1 MKSALPIFYSM
12 RLLLRHRRLAEK
24 RSLTAEEN
32 KIAKFFIYLSM
43 LVAVIY
49 LMGLA
54 IVFSLIV
61 NDDRS
66 HTATEFFCVGLPFV
80 LAADFFLR
88 FTMQQTPAHIIK
100 PYILLPIPRRVCISA
115 FVASSIY
122 NFGNFVWLAF
132 IIPYVLMSVIFSY
145 GCCVAV
151 GLIVFSQIMIFAN
164 SQWYAIARTLINQSQ
179 IWWALP
185 FVVYGME
192 IFPLYL
198 GQEAGWKHLVSVYA
212 SVGTMLES
220 HYLIMIAVAAVIL
233 TAVTAINHKV
243 QLSGI
248 EKELAKQEKKE
259 VVKRVAKFSFLERYG
274 EIGTFIQLEIK
285 MLLRNRNPRKA
296 LINGT
301 ITMLMV
307 CAIIVLSDVYDSTGM
322 TNFWGLYAYIL
333 FGTMTLMGLMSYEGN
348 YIDCLL
354 TRKENIYT
362 LLQAKYIFYSMFLIL
377 PFVLMLPAVVTGK
390 WSLYMLVSYGI
401 FTMGFQYFI
410 VFHVAIYNK
419 VTISL
424 NDKLTDKGKMSGN
437 YVQLV
442 IIALVFIVPN
452 IFVSLLQRCFGE
464 TASYTIM
471 LIIGLAFILTHKLW
485 LRYIYNRMMRRKY
498 SNLEGF
504 MATRDN

>member
-1 MKSALPIFYSM
+1 M
-12 RLLLRHRRLAEK
+12 
-24 RSLTAEEN
+24 
-32 KIAKFFIYLSM
+32 
-43 LVAVIY
+43 
-49 LMGLA
+49 
-54 IVFSLIV
+54 
-61 NDDRS
+61 
-66 HTATEFFCVGLPFV
+66 
-80 LAADFFLR
+80 
-88 FTMQQTPAHIIK
+88 
-100 PYILLPIPRRVCISA
+100 
-115 FVASSIY
+115 
-122 NFGNFVWLAF
+122 
-132 IIPYVLMSVIFSY
+132 
-145 GCCVAV
+145 
-151 GLIVFSQIMIFAN
+151 
-164 SQWYAIARTLINQSQ
+164 
-179 IWWALP
+179 
-185 FVVYGME
+185 VVYGME

-198 GQEAGWKHLVSVYA
+198 GQEAGWRHLVSVYA

-233 TAVTAINHKV
+233 AVVIAINHKV

-471 LIIGLAFILTHKLW
+471 LIIGLGFILTHKLW

>member
-80 LAADFFLR
+80 LAVDFFLR

-471 LIIGLAFILTHKLW
+471 LIIGLTFILTHKLW